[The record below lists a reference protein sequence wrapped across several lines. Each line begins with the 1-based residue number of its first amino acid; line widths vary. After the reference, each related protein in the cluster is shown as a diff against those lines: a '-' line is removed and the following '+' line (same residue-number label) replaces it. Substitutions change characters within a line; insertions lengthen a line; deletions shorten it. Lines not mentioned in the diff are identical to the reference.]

1 MFSDFPLSPSFFFFF
16 AELRFSFYFSPC
28 CIEAASRWDAAPTH
42 LFVQNWGTWPSR
54 EADMALRTYSSR
66 TYPCSRLDELRL

>member
-42 LFVQNWGTWPSR
+42 LYKTG
-54 EADMALRTYSSR
+54 ALGRLGRLIWRSERTAAVHTHARGLMS
-66 TYPCSRLDELRL
+66 

>member
-16 AELRFSFYFSPC
+16 AEKITFFVLFFAVLYRSRFPMGCGAYS
-28 CIEAASRWDAAPTH
+28 
-42 LFVQNWGTWPSR
+42 FVQNWGTWPSR